1 MASAREHIPFCR
13 PSVSA
18 SRKRPRLTLA
28 NVQELQRYNWPG
40 NVRELQHVLERACII
55 ATDGRLRFDLIQ
67 SKPKQITSTEP
78 TSATKFMT
86 EAEIRELEKNNIQ
99 QALAASNGKIYGR
112 DGAAAKLGMKP
123 TTLVSRIKA
132 LGGRQRTY

>member
-1 MASAREHIPFCR
+1 M
-13 PSVSA
+13 
-18 SRKRPRLTLA
+18 
-28 NVQELQRYNWPG
+28 
-40 NVRELQHVLERACII
+40 
-55 ATDGRLRFDLIQ
+55 DGRLRFDLIQ
-67 SKPKQITSTEP
+67 SKPKQITSSEP
-78 TSATKFMT
+78 TLATKLMT